1 MWSVSISEYVASHLG
16 THFYQTRP
24 TIIPLYRR
32 GIAIIS
38 LLWRKKVGAQGRAG
52 RKWQSQDLKPQS
64 AVLALNRLPFC
75 CVLSHSVMSNSATL
89 WTAARQAPLS
99 VGFSRQEHCSGLPFP
114 SPEYLPDP
122 GTEPASP
129 AWASRCFTAELPGE
143 PSLTLLNSASFCRH
157 SGCGQNNTRNFF

>member
-38 LLWRKKVGAQGRAG
+38 LLWRKKVGAQGWAG

-75 CVLSHSVMSNSATL
+75 CVLSHSVMSDSATPRN
-89 WTAARQAPLS
+89 AGRQASLS
-99 VGFSRQEHCSGLPFP
+99 ITNSQSLLKLM
-114 SPEYLPDP
+114 SIEYTGILFNHKKN
-122 GTEPASP
+122 EI
-129 AWASRCFTAELPGE
+129 
-143 PSLTLLNSASFCRH
+143 
-157 SGCGQNNTRNFF
+157 FFFAL

>member
-75 CVLSHSVMSNSATL
+75 CVLSHSVVSNSATL

-99 VGFSRQEHCSGLPFP
+99 VGFSSQ
-114 SPEYLPDP
+114 EYLSRFLLQGVFLTQGSNRCHLHLLCLLQWQEDSLPVRP
-122 GTEPASP
+122 LGSPPFHQWHLLLQTENA
-129 AWASRCFTAELPGE
+129 
-143 PSLTLLNSASFCRH
+143 
-157 SGCGQNNTRNFF
+157 